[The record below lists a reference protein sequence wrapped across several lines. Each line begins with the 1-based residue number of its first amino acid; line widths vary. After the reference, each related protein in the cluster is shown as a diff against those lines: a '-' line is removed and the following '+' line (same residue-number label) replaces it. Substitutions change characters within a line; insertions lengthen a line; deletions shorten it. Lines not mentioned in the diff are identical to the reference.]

1 MAYTRNSGDH
11 IALLEKVEFRSEN
24 IGMILVIFPKINGS
38 GETYDK
44 NLVFANE
51 LVHLSLYKRERMQQ

>member
-11 IALLEKVEFRSEN
+11 IALLEKVEFSEN
-24 IGMILVIFPKINGS
+24 IGMILVIFLKINGS

-51 LVHLSLYKRERMQQ
+51 LVHLSLCKRERMQQ

>member
-11 IALLEKVEFRSEN
+11 IALLEKVEFSGN
-24 IGMILVIFPKINGS
+24 IGMILVIFLKINGS

-51 LVHLSLYKRERMQQ
+51 SVHLSLCKRERMQQ